1 MGWERRYAFL
11 VDFCHEPGGEFET
24 VDEGFCL
31 GALDAAIGHGVED
44 FDDGGEDAV
53 FVPNRRE
60 LELLGYGRTRL
71 GIFEWKLR
79 IVMAAKRG
87 AADRGRVA
95 GLAGGERVSAVCRH
109 DGSLKIN
116 GQWTVRLCLFRVR
129 VVNLLSSQRRFST
142 PRTKTCPWGPRC
154 AT

>member
-44 FDDGGEDAV
+44 FDNGGQDAG
-53 FVPNRRE
+53 FVTNRRE
-60 LELLGYGRTRL
+60 REVVGYGRTRL

-79 IVMAAKRG
+79 IVMAAERG
-87 AADRGRVA
+87 AADCGCVA
-95 GLAGGERVSAVCRH
+95 GLAGGERVSALSGH
-109 DGSLKIN
+109 HGSFVK
-116 GQWTVRLCLFRVR
+116 
-129 VVNLLSSQRRFST
+129 SEE
-142 PRTKTCPWGPRC
+142 
-154 AT
+154 